1 MSTNPFDKYSD
12 EQLQALLGLETTR
25 PSKKERITAELE
37 KRGVIEP
44 EVVDPEPEAVDPEP
58 EAVDP
63 EPEAVDPE
71 PEVVDP
77 EPEADSPEE
86 IIGTPAA
93 NAFEGAEA
101 DEPDNLDA
109 GEPESGPKS
118 DAVDRSPDF
127 AWELGEEISV
137 ELSAKHKED
146 AGLIVTGKVIKR
158 KEAKNGNHK
167 YTVLTEKHGKIT
179 QAQSTLQRVNL

>member
-44 EVVDPEPEAVDPEP
+44 EV
-58 EAVDP
+58 VDP